1 MTLRSAHE
9 AVLLLSEAT
18 RGLKRSFSRKSGPR
32 EEDQHH
38 CLSTLITSLALL

>member
-9 AVLLLSEAT
+9 AGLLLAEAT

-32 EEDQHH
+32 EGDQHH
-38 CLSTLITSLALL
+38 SLATLITSLALL